1 MYNRFKLKI
10 KLLDIEDS
18 ICAGVQKIGDFGFQG
33 KKSKKKKKQSTSR
46 WRLILK
52 MGDLEK

>member
-33 KKSKKKKKQSTSR
+33 KKSKKKKQSTSR